1 MQGDLTL
8 FTPGDRV
15 DAQLVANANGNIA
28 TRGDALEIVGETTDG
43 RVQVALVE
51 TAGAGVATLAAE
63 DDAYSDD
70 DADYAAGDV
79 AGGITMLLRHPVDWF
94 KDGGNA
100 LAAGDQVV
108 TDVGGTVRAYDSAGG
123 DTADMLL
130 GRVFRTSSRGEGRT
144 GKVAVV
150 RTQG

>member
-8 FTPGDRV
+8 FTPGERV

-28 TRGDALEIVGETTDG
+28 ERGDAVQIVGETDDG
-43 RVQVALVE
+43 RVQVALVD
-51 TAGAGVATLAAE
+51 TAGAGVATVAQE
-63 DDAYSDD
+63 GEYSID

-79 AGGITMLLRHPVDWF
+79 AGQITMLLRNAVDWF
-94 KDGGNA
+94 PDGGNA
-100 LAAGDQVV
+100 FAPGDQVV
-108 TDVGGTVRAYDSAGG
+108 TAVGGGVRAYDAAGG
-123 DTADMLL
+123 DTADMLI
-130 GRVFRTSSRGEGRT
+130 GRVFRTYSQGEYRT